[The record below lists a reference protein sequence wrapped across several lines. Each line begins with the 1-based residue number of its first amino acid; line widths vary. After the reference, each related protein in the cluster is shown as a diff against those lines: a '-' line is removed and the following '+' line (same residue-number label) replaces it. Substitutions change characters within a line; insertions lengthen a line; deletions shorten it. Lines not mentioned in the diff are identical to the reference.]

1 MATKREIGVEGED
14 MATKALKKKGYRII
28 ERNYRSKFGEI
39 DIVAE
44 EKGCLVFIEVKRRS
58 SGSFGDSFAAIDRKK
73 KEHMIR
79 SAQYYLK
86 SHKCFDRKARFDV
99 VGIDGDE
106 LKIIQHA
113 FIVEEG
119 PRR

>member
-14 MATKALKKKGYRII
+14 MAVKALKKKGYKII
-28 ERNYRSKFGEI
+28 EKNYRSKFGEI

-44 EKGCLVFIEVKRRS
+44 DKGYLVFVEVKRRS
-58 SGSFGDSFAAIDRKK
+58 SGSFGGPFAAIDGKK
-73 KEHMIR
+73 KEHIIR

-86 SHKCFDRKARFDV
+86 SHKCFNRRARFDV
-99 VGIDGDE
+99 VGIDGE
-106 LKIIQHA
+106 KLKIIQHA

-119 PRR
+119 TGR

>member
-1 MATKREIGVEGED
+1 
-14 MATKALKKKGYRII
+14 
-28 ERNYRSKFGEI
+28 
-39 DIVAE
+39 
-44 EKGCLVFIEVKRRS
+44 
-58 SGSFGDSFAAIDRKK
+58 
-73 KEHMIR
+73 MIR

-86 SHKCFDRKARFDV
+86 SHKCFNRKARFDV

-119 PRR
+119 ARR

>member
-1 MATKREIGVEGED
+1 MANKKEIGAEGED
-14 MATKALKKKGYRII
+14 MAVKALKKNGYKII
-28 ERNYRSKFGEI
+28 EKNYRSKFGEI

-44 EKGCLVFIEVKRRS
+44 EKGCLVFVEVKRRS
-58 SGSFGDSFAAIDRKK
+58 STAFGGSFGAIDGKK
-73 KEHMIR
+73 KAHIIR

-86 SHKCFDRKARFDV
+86 SHNCLDRKARFDV

-113 FIVEEG
+113 FIVEEDT
-119 PRR
+119 RI

>member
-14 MATKALKKKGYRII
+14 LATKALKKKGYKII
-28 ERNYRSKFGEI
+28 EKNYRSKFGEI

-44 EKGCLVFIEVKRRS
+44 EKGYLVFIEVKRRNTKS
-58 SGSFGDSFAAIDRKK
+58 FGGSFDAIDRKK

-86 SHKCFDRKARFDV
+86 SHKCFNRKSRFDV
-99 VGIDGDE
+99 VCIDGDE

-113 FIVEEG
+113 FILEEG
-119 PRR
+119 ARR